1 MAPMTFDEIVKGWR
15 AAVDPTLKAAPHLLR
30 IQRAILSSLKEGR
43 PASAEIVASAG
54 GMPLDDVRSVFS
66 QFRAAGLEL
75 DAEGSVVGAALTLN
89 PTRHRFRVQGRE
101 LYAWCSLDTMFL
113 PAFLDS
119 PAEVDP
125 HVR

>member
-54 GMPLDDVRSVFS
+54 GMPSTMCEAFS
-66 QFRAAGLEL
+66 ASFAQPGWSLMPK
-75 DAEGSVVGAALTLN
+75 GAWSAR
-89 PTRHRFRVQGRE
+89 P
-101 LYAWCSLDTMFL
+101 
-113 PAFLDS
+113 
-119 PAEVDP
+119 
-125 HVR
+125 